1 MLLFRVSF
9 QGITSDLFPNVE
21 LPEPDYEHLN
31 ATAYEACIAANI
43 QCIPVFLK
51 KIQQIYEMMLVRHGF
66 MVVGQPF
73 GGKTTAYKMLANAL
87 EICEEKV
94 SNFPPGERRHSHV

>member
-1 MLLFRVSF
+1 M
-9 QGITSDLFPNVE
+9 Q
-21 LPEPDYEHLN
+21 LN
-31 ATAYEACIAANI
+31 AAAYQACANANI

-66 MVVGQPF
+66 MIVGYPF
-73 GGKTTAYKMLANAL
+73 AGKTAAYNALADAL

-94 SNFPPGERRHSHV
+94 SMLLKKLN